1 MNTDIQLT
9 QLENDRLDSLE
20 AVIERGK
27 KTFVEVGAA
36 LMEIRD
42 SRLYRSQ
49 YKTFEE
55 YCHAK
60 WGFSRNFAHM
70 QINAAEIAN
79 EVLTIVN
86 IPNETTARE
95 FVSVPPE
102 DRPAVAQ
109 KAKAI
114 AESKGR
120 DKINSRDVKEA
131 KQEAKPAS
139 EPHKVEVIEPEP
151 EAEPIEILPPAPP
164 EIKSDLETWL
174 ANMPLM
180 KQLSGIQKRKFE
192 ESAKLYF
199 AYQNDIRELGN
210 RFRRRI
216 NGINSLHRSRYMT
229 RVMTSFEI
237 NDPSFW
243 LLCGECKGT
252 GWNGTKSHCGACNCD
267 GFQPISM
274 AHNNRKVVSK

>member
-9 QLENDRLDSLE
+9 SDEIVSLAHHE
-20 AVIERGK
+20 SIIE
-27 KTFVEVGAA
+27 GAKIAFELMGRA
-36 LMEIRD
+36 LCTIRD
-42 SRLYRSQ
+42 NRLYRQQ
-49 YKTFEE
+49 YGTFEE
-55 YCHAK
+55 YCQK
-60 WGFSRNFAHM
+60 RWGFSSSFAHK
-70 QINAAEIAN
+70 QINSSEVAED
-79 EVLTIVN
+79 LRTIVH
-86 IPNETTARE
+86 ISNEGTARE

-139 EPHKVEVIEPEP
+139 EPHKVEVIEPDA

-274 AHNNRKVVSK
+274 AHNNRKAVPK

>member
-9 QLENDRLDSLE
+9 SDEIVSLAHHE
-20 AVIERGK
+20 SIIE
-27 KTFVEVGAA
+27 GAKIAFELMGRA
-36 LMEIRD
+36 LCTIRD
-42 SRLYRSQ
+42 NRLYRQQ
-49 YKTFEE
+49 YGTFEE
-55 YCHAK
+55 YCQK
-60 WGFSRNFAHM
+60 RWGFSSSFAHK
-70 QINAAEIAN
+70 QINSSEVAED
-79 EVLTIVN
+79 LRTIVH
-86 IPNETTARE
+86 ISNEGTARE

-252 GWNGTKSHCGACNCD
+252 GWNGTKSQCSSCNCD

-274 AHNNRKVVSK
+274 AHNNRKAVPK

>member
-9 QLENDRLDSLE
+9 TEEVNELTALESE
-20 AVIERGK
+20 IEQNLSGVWK
-27 KTFVEVGAA
+27 FANALKT
-36 LMEIRD
+36 IREK
-42 SRLYRSQ
+42 RLYRQ
-49 YKTFEE
+49 KYKTFEE
-55 YCHAK
+55 YCQAR
-60 WGFSRNFAHM
+60 WNFGRDFASK
-70 QINAAEIAN
+70 QIQAAEVAQD
-79 EVLTIVN
+79 LSTIVY
-86 IPNETTARE
+86 ISNEGTARE

-139 EPHKVEVIEPEP
+139 EPHKVEVIEPDA

-252 GWNGTKSHCGACNCD
+252 GWNGTKSQCSSCNCD

-274 AHNNRKVVSK
+274 AHNNRKAVPK